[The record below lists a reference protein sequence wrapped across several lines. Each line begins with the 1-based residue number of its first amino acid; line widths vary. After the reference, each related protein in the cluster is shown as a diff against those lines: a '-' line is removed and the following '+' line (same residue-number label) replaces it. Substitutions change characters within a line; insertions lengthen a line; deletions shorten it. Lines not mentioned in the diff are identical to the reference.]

1 MKTFYRILFLAF
13 ISTTVLLSCNKD
25 KTLAECG
32 LEHCTPGAV
41 SYENDIKPLIQQSC
55 ATNLGASSG
64 CHDAWIFNY
73 DNVKAKVDQQT
84 FWNVIADGSMPKV
97 PNSFGIAPLT
107 QAEYE
112 MFECWICDGAPEN

>member
-1 MKTFYRILFLAF
+1 MNTFYRILLLVF

-32 LEHCTPGAV
+32 LEHCTPGSV

-55 ATNLGASSG
+55 ATGTGPGTG

-73 DNVKAKVDQQT
+73 DNITPKIDDGT
-84 FWNVIADGSMPKV
+84 FWSVIENYSMPKL
-97 PNSFGIAPLT
+97 PNSFGIAGLT

>member
-1 MKTFYRILFLAF
+1 MNTFYRILFLAF
-13 ISTTVLLSCNKD
+13 ISTSALLSCNKD

-32 LEHCTPGAV
+32 LSHCTPGAV

-55 ATNLGASSG
+55 ATGTGPGTG
-64 CHDAWIFNY
+64 CHDSWIFEY
-73 DNVKAKVDQQT
+73 TNVKNRVDDGT
-84 FWNVIADGSMPKV
+84 FWAAIADGSMPKV
-97 PNSFGIAPLT
+97 PNSFGIDSLT